1 MSFLLNN
8 LEPLPDAFY
17 HKGLMLIAGPC
28 SAESEQQILCT
39 AYQLA
44 ASGVGVFRAGIWKP
58 RTHPGGFEGMGSEA
72 LPWLQRV
79 QAETHML
86 IATEVANK
94 QHVELAINAGI
105 NILWIGA
112 RTTSNPFA
120 VQEIADTLSGQSH
133 VTVIVKNPVSP
144 DLELWLGAFQRIYQA
159 GIHRLAAVHRGFV
172 NANEQV
178 YRNMPMWLIPM
189 ELKRRCPNLPI
200 LVDPSHITGDSK
212 QVATVAQQALDM
224 GFDGLMIEVHSHPD
238 SALSDRQQQITPQE
252 LAEMLDHFVVRSK
265 NSCDSK
271 LTALRQLIDQCDDE
285 ILSTIARRMDV
296 VRQIGELKRQNN
308 LQVVQPKR
316 FTDILNRRSA
326 QATSLQLSESF
337 INQLMQLI
345 HEEAVRQQLHS

>member
-1 MSFLLNN
+1 MSNLLNN

-17 HKGLMLIAGPC
+17 HNGLMLIAGPC
-28 SAESEQQILCT
+28 SAESEQQIMST
-39 AYQLA
+39 AQQLSA
-44 ASGVGVFRAGIWKP
+44 IGVGVFRAGLWKP
-58 RTHPGGFEGMGSEA
+58 RTHPGSFEGVGSKA
-72 LPWLQRV
+72 LPWLQRI

-86 IATEVANK
+86 IATEVANRS
-94 QHVELAINAGI
+94 HVELALNAGI
-105 NILWIGA
+105 NIMWIGA

-120 VQEIADTLSGQSH
+120 VQEIADALSGQSH
-133 VTVIVKNPVSP
+133 VTVIIKNPVSP
-144 DLELWLGAFQRIYQA
+144 DLELWLGALQRIHQA
-159 GIHRLAAVHRGFV
+159 GIRRLAAVHRGFV

-212 QVATVAQQALDM
+212 MVATVAQQALDM
-224 GFDGLMIEVHSHPD
+224 GFDGLMIEAHFQPD
-238 SALSDRQQQITPQE
+238 RALSDKQQQITPHQ
-252 LAEMLDHFVVRSK
+252 LAEMLDRLVVRSK

-285 ILSTIARRMDV
+285 ILATIARRMDV

-326 QATSLQLSESF
+326 QASSLHLSENF
-337 INQLMQLI
+337 INQLMQLV
-345 HEEAVRQQLHS
+345 HEEAVRQQLQP